1 MVIICK
7 EKHAER
13 IFKKYKNVAAY
24 KTSPNCKQ
32 GFEATKG
39 IIEYQSGAAILPT
52 NDEINALRKENGK
65 LDKKGLKKLCKKAAK
80 SVSKIKANGSNLSIA
95 MTFLVTMASGSRD
108 SDTHERNKKNAPV
121 LVFIL
126 DDEDTVRNKVII
138 AYLKAMFG
146 LFGIEPIT
154 DTDFI
159 KDIFSVSKKEKKQA
173 NKGRKKKDR
182 IGKKAIIKKKVY
194 RVHTDKKMHCLPSTK
209 GTELKTKLIKY
220 FDIELRQYAATQT
233 KISSLSGNLANSWAK
248 SLTRMFTA
256 DNLHDC
262 TDDFAKKLSKRDKK
276 VVKYYKE
283 VRDILVSMGN
293 GDKKLK
299 FPKVAYGQKK
309 KKGKATGPKMNTKKF
324 IKYFTKGS
332 NRDFLMLIYGHITL
346 RLMGVEVG
354 TPEYKSNMASMFKQ
368 MGQSDFGKLYLKAA
382 AESVKSSTAATAEK

>member
-13 IFKKYKNVAAY
+13 IFKNYKNVAAY

-32 GFEATKG
+32 GFEAAKG

-80 SVSKIKANGSNLSIA
+80 SVSKIKAKGSNLSIA

-108 SDTHERNKKNAPV
+108 NDTRERSKKNAPV

-126 DDEDTVRNKVII
+126 DDEDTVRNKII
-138 AYLKAMFG
+138 TAYLKAMFG

-154 DTDFI
+154 DTGFI

-173 NKGRKKKDR
+173 NKGQKKKDR

-194 RVHTDKKMHCLPSTK
+194 RVHTDKKMHCLPSAK

-220 FDIELRQYAATQT
+220 FDIELRQYAAVQT
-233 KISSLSGNLANSWAK
+233 KISALSGNLANSWAK

-256 DNLHDC
+256 ENLHDC
-262 TDDFAKKLSKRDKK
+262 SKKFAKKLARRNKK
-276 VVKYYKE
+276 VANYYKE
-283 VRDILVSMGN
+283 VRGILVSMSN

-299 FPKVAYGQKK
+299 FPKVVYGQKK
-309 KKGKATGPKMNTKKF
+309 KKGKAVGAKMNAKKF
-324 IKYFTKGS
+324 IKYFIEGS

-354 TPEYKSNMASMFKQ
+354 TPEYKTNMTSMFKQ

-382 AESVKSSTAATAEK
+382 AEFVKTATVTAEK